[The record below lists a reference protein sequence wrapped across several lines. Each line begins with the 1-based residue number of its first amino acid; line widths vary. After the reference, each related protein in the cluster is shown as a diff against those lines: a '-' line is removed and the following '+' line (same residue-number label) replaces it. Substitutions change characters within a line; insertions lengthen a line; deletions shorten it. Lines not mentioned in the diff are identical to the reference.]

1 MKTEPSY
8 YREERAL
15 AFNVKTYGLRWAEGG
30 DDRQREAAWETA
42 LQCWWMDAKLLAIKH
57 GFHDV
62 YACGRSGGW
71 LVPIPG
77 VNPDDESTD
86 PDGYR
91 EAMARIRAFGEE
103 LSALFNQAPEY
114 FKNALDEVI
123 AEDFAEDFAEGERL
137 SACEEQLAERMRTER
152 ALIDAVREYV
162 RAGHDVPTYRA
173 IEAALTAYDEA
184 RA

>member
-1 MKTEPSY
+1 MNINPSY
-8 YREERAL
+8 HPDADAL
-15 AFNVKTYGLRWAEGG
+15 AFNVKTHGLRWAEGG
-30 DDRQREAAWETA
+30 DDRQREAAWEQA
-42 LQCWWMDAKLLAIKH
+42 LQHWWMDAKQLAIKH
-57 GFHDV
+57 GFQNV
-62 YACGRSGGW
+62 YAYGRSGGW
-71 LVPIPG
+71 LVPVPG
-77 VNPDDESTD
+77 VDPDDESID
-86 PDGYR
+86 PHGYS
-91 EAMARIRAFGEE
+91 EALARIRAFGEE
-103 LSALFNQAPEY
+103 LNALFNQAPEY

-123 AEDFAEDFAEGERL
+123 AEDFTEGERL